1 MADDKKDLDINPYFG
16 SFILETLTVGM
27 YEQSRNAIREY
38 IQNGFDSIQRAINEL
53 RSLPPGQ
60 GRIDIHL
67 PTDNHGL
74 IIRDNG
80 TGIPAEHAVDVL
92 TRVGASN
99 KDHRRSAG
107 FRGIGRLAGI
117 VFSDTVTFTT
127 KAKGE
132 SLQTTVVI
140 NAEAMRAEMSP
151 DRASSK
157 SASRLFYDTVTAFST
172 PASADDE
179 HFFEVR
185 LDDLRNPPAE
195 CSSPEAMVE
204 FVGQV
209 GPVPYSADFPYLKEL
224 QRQADESKIPIEEV
238 QIAVHNGDQD
248 PISVV
253 KPYGKTYEFES
264 GHVSLSSCQ
273 IIPSPTNAWWAWV
286 GKKDESGAYTDPGV
300 SGLRARV
307 RNIQIDEREL
317 VRHVFASI
325 NQSYARFQDYYLGEI
340 FFKPGVLVPNARRDG
355 FEDNPAWH
363 EVLEELAPLTQQ
375 LASDAYA
382 VSRRGSTSLSAIK
395 SDLTKMRRK
404 IGTLRKTNFS
414 STDQS
419 IDFSKSVTKLQRR
432 VARALAAA
440 TFDVVAE
447 LEPIRSE
454 LDDLKH
460 EALVRVGGLEVTRDR
475 EAIQQDARN
484 AMLLEILVL
493 LEAKLSPDCFASAR
507 SALLDEYDYD

>member
-1 MADDKKDLDINPYFG
+1 MSDDKNTLDINPYFG

-38 IQNGFDSIQRAINEL
+38 IQNGFDSIQRSINEL
-53 RSLPPGQ
+53 RFLPAGH

-67 PTDNHGL
+67 ASENNGL
-74 IIRDNG
+74 VIRDNG
-80 TGIPAEHAVDVL
+80 TGIPSDHAVEVL

-117 VFSDTVTFTT
+117 VFSHTVTFTT

-132 SLQTTVVI
+132 DLQTTVVI
-140 NAEAMRAEMSP
+140 DADSMRAEMSP
-151 DRASSK
+151 DKASSK
-157 SASRLFYDTVTAFST
+157 SAARLLNDTVTAFST
-172 PASADDE
+172 LAESRED

-185 LDDLRNPPAE
+185 LDDLTDPPDE
-195 CSSPEAMVE
+195 CVSLDAMLE

-209 GPVPYSADFPYLKEL
+209 GPVPYAEDFPYLEDL
-224 QRQADESKIPIEEV
+224 RRQAGESGIPIEEV
-238 QIAVHNGDQD
+238 QIVVHSDGQD

-253 KPYGKTYEFES
+253 KPYGRTYAFDS
-264 GHVSLSSCQ
+264 GEVSLSSCQ
-273 IIPSPTNAWWAWV
+273 LIPSPTNAWWAWI
-286 GKKDESGAYTDPGV
+286 GKKDESGSYTDTGV

-307 RNIQIDEREL
+307 RNIQIDDREL
-317 VRHVFASI
+317 IRHVFASI
-325 NQSYARFQDYYLGEI
+325 NLSYARFQEYYLGEI

-382 VSRRGSTSLSAIK
+382 VSRKGSTSLGAIK
-395 SDLTKMRRK
+395 SDLTKMRRSAAK
-404 IGTLRKTNFS
+404 LRRQGFP
-414 STDQS
+414 STDKS
-419 IDFSKSVTKLQRR
+419 IDFSKSVTKVQRR
-432 VARALAAA
+432 VATALAGA
-440 TFDVVAE
+440 TFDVSTE
-447 LEPIRSE
+447 LEAIRSE

-460 EALVRVGGLEVTRDR
+460 EALVHIGGLEIARDR
-475 EAIQQDARN
+475 EAIQQEARSD
-484 AMLLEILVL
+484 MLREILVL
-493 LEAKLSPDCFASAR
+493 LEARLSPDCFASAR